1 MEAMHQPTT
10 IKKVHHNLTCDGTD
24 IELTRFIEY
33 IADSWYKEMTTLM
46 QFGNMKWDN
55 GHDSLHF
62 DSNSGKTNIVKHA
75 KNFPTYFLC
84 MNTIHQK
91 MNQIM
96 KKEYFGY
103 MTGKLILQKKNYLK
117 RIKWNHTT

>member
-33 IADSWYKEMTTLM
+33 ISDSWYKEMTTLM

-62 DSNSGKTNIVKHA
+62 DSNSGKTNIVKYIQ
-75 KNFPTYFLC
+75 KISEKFPNVFFMYEYYTSEDEPDYEEGIFWLYDGKI
-84 MNTIHQK
+84 NTS
-91 MNQIM
+91 
-96 KKEYFGY
+96 KEELF
-103 MTGKLILQKKNYLK
+103 KED
-117 RIKWNHTT
+117 

>member
-62 DSNSGKTNIVKHA
+62 DSNSGKTNIVKHIQ
-75 KNFPTYFLC
+75 KISEKFPNVFFMYEYYTSEDEPDYEEGIFWLYDGKI
-84 MNTIHQK
+84 NTS
-91 MNQIM
+91 
-96 KKEYFGY
+96 KEELF
-103 MTGKLILQKKNYLK
+103 KED
-117 RIKWNHTT
+117 